1 MKTTPKIPTTI
12 HYVDLPKNV
21 WFLTEGACLIKND
34 GKGISY
40 MYLNSLHL
48 RTTTYTDKAWRAKF
62 GYMSGSCRIKTTKIN
77 IPQGFLA
84 TIS

>member
-1 MKTTPKIPTTI
+1 MKTTPRITTTI

-21 WFLTEGACLIKND
+21 WFLTEGACLLRND

-40 MYLNSLHL
+40 MYLNSLHV
-48 RTTTYTDKAWRAKF
+48 RTTNYTDSVWRTTF
-62 GYMSGSCRIKTTKIN
+62 GYKYGSFVVRTKKVN
-77 IPQGFLA
+77 IPYGFLA